1 MQLAKHVKF
10 REEQFGGVLF
20 ETQSE
25 KVFTLN
31 EGAAAIVREL
41 PKGGD
46 AHAIAARLKSRYQDP
61 SATIEADVAALLD
74 DLHRRGLITETAA

>member
-1 MQLAKHVKF
+1 MQLARHVKF

-41 PKGGD
+41 PDGGD
-46 AHAIAARLKSRYQDP
+46 AHAIAARLRSRYQDL
-61 SATIEADVAALLD
+61 SATIETDVAAFLN
-74 DLHRRGLITETAA
+74 DLRQRGLVTETAA